1 MGYYLL
7 PISYY
12 LLAITVICPV
22 CNREGKTDDRNQTNT
37 ITPS

>member
-7 PISYY
+7 PI
-12 LLAITVICPV
+12 TVIYPV